1 MTAPDLLYGGVLA
14 AYLLVLAYVT
24 VYCLM
29 QLHLLSSYL
38 RDRRAPSPSPAAP
51 ARWPTVT
58 VQLPLYNERYVATRI
73 IDAVCGFDYPTDRL
87 QVQVLD
93 DSTDDTV
100 DIVAHCVMR
109 WRAAGIDIEHVRR
122 ERRHGFKAGALAD
135 AMSAVTGEFIAIF
148 DADFVPAPDFLK
160 TSIPHFDAPE
170 VGVVQSRWEHLN
182 EDYSIITR
190 LQALQLNV
198 HFTVEQRGR
207 RAAGLFAQFNGTAG
221 VWRRACIE
229 DAGGWRALTLTE
241 DLDLSVRAQLRD
253 WQIRYLEDNRAP
265 AELPME
271 MSAFKSQQHRWMK
284 GGAECS
290 RILLPQVWRSRK
302 LTLTEKL
309 HSSAHLLGSSIFVFV
324 FLIGVLSLPT
334 ALAVIHFDLHP
345 ALFSVFLSATLAVG
359 AVYWVANVQSSW
371 REESTG
377 ESTWRF
383 LVLFPAFLSLSMG
396 LSLHNGIA
404 VLQGFWGKR
413 SEFVRTPKFAL
424 DGSGAQALD
433 RIAAN
438 VYRGRRW
445 SWITVGEGVLA
456 LTFAAATVIGILTG
470 YTFFSLFHAM
480 LAVGYGT
487 IFGFTVRHASL
498 RPKPGAAAAAP
509 PAVSKH
515 SCERLAAASRR
526 PPVGADV

>member
-1 MTAPDLLYGGVLA
+1 MTGTDLLYGGVLV

-29 QLHLLSSYL
+29 QLHLLSAYL
-38 RDRRAPSPSPAAP
+38 RDRRAPAP
-51 ARWPTVT
+51 TPEPPTRWPRVT

-73 IDAVCGFDYPTDRL
+73 IDAVCEFDYPRQCL
-87 QVQVLD
+87 QIQVLD

-100 DIVAHCVMR
+100 DIVAHCVAR
-109 WRAAGIDIEHVRR
+109 YRAEGFDIEHVRR
-122 ERRHGFKAGALAD
+122 QRRHGFKAGALAD
-135 AMSAVTGEFIAIF
+135 AMAEVTGEYVAIF
-148 DADFVPAPDFLK
+148 DADFVPAPDFLSR
-160 TSIPHFDAPE
+160 SIPHFDAPD
-170 VGVVQSRWEHLN
+170 VGIVQSRWEHLN
-182 EDYSIITR
+182 EDYSLITR

-221 VWRRACIE
+221 VWRKSCIE

-241 DLDLSVRAQLRD
+241 DLDLSVRAQLRG
-253 WQIRYLEDNRAP
+253 WRIRYLEDNLAP

-271 MSAFKSQQHRWMK
+271 MNAFKSQQHRWMK

-290 RILLPQVWRSRK
+290 RILLPQVWRAAS
-302 LTLTEKL
+302 LTLAEKV
-309 HSSAHLLGSSIFVFV
+309 HSTAHLLGSSIFVFV

-334 ALAVIHFDLHP
+334 AGAVVHFGLPP

-359 AVYWVANVQSSW
+359 AVYWVGNVRASW
-371 REESTG
+371 REAARG
-377 ESTWRF
+377 ESVWRF
-383 LVLFPAFLSLSMG
+383 VVLFPLFLCLSMG

-413 SEFVRTPKFAL
+413 SEFVRTPKFAV
-424 DGSGAQALD
+424 SGAQSMQKVAN
-433 RIAAN
+433 N
-438 VYRGRRW
+438 VYRGSRL

-456 LTFAAATVIGILTG
+456 LAFATALIVGLTSG
-470 YTFFSLFHAM
+470 YTFFTLFHAM

-487 IFGFTVRHASL
+487 IFGYTLRHSTLRAKRMATTEELLPESVHGCGARAEAARRASVEVD
-498 RPKPGAAAAAP
+498 A
-509 PAVSKH
+509 
-515 SCERLAAASRR
+515 
-526 PPVGADV
+526 